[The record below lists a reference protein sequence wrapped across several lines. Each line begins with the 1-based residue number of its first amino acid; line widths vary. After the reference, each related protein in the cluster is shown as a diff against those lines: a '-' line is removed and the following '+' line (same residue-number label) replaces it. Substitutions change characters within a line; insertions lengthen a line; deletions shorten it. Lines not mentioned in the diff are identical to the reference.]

1 MWANL
6 RVAVTALQFP
16 DSTPYLSTPF
26 GSRGGDT
33 DDYDP
38 YADIAPEQPAASEEK
53 KAPEQPAEPTPEDER
68 PRGARATY
76 QSLQALPA
84 DAQDSYFE
92 TREPSELIFCII
104 LAAAY
109 AGLARFCWEP
119 LQASHQWF
127 YFVCVEGF
135 FITVGLLSLVLGIR
149 PYLSPSSLQISKHG
163 LKYRGPYWPQRKTVN
178 WQQIF
183 QLYLS
188 PELIIIFYRPPTN
201 PKGVRLLIIQSSYL
215 SDRKAIV
222 DSFAK
227 YCLVQPVY
235 MKNPDWYIKAI
246 FLMGY
251 LAIVCWILWMLQ
263 QGTTTIVPTV

>member
-1 MWANL
+1 M
-6 RVAVTALQFP
+6 VAVMAVQFP
-16 DSTPYLSTPF
+16 DSTPFLSTPF

-33 DDYDP
+33 DDADP
-38 YADIAPEQPAASEEK
+38 YADIVPAPSAPEPEAPEQPVEVV
-53 KAPEQPAEPTPEDER
+53 PEVER
-68 PRGARATY
+68 PRGTRATY
-76 QSLQALPA
+76 QSLQLLPS

-127 YFVCVEGF
+127 YFISVEGF
-135 FITVGLLSLVLGIR
+135 FITVGLLSMVLGVR

-188 PELIIIFYRPPTN
+188 EELILIFYRPHSN
-201 PKGVRLLIIQSSYL
+201 PKGARFLLIQSSYL
-215 SDRKAIV
+215 SDRKAIA

-227 YCLVQPVY
+227 YCLVQPIY

-246 FLMGY
+246 FLVGY
-251 LAIVCWILWMLQ
+251 LGVVCWILWMLQ
-263 QGTTTIVPTV
+263 QGTSSIVPPG